1 MSHTGMWIEVQI
13 RTKRMDDIAE
23 KGIAAHWAYKKDGFV
38 SENDSE
44 MDKWLEQVK
53 GILVNPD
60 VNALELLD
68 IIHNDLTSSE
78 IVIFTPKGE
87 QKTVVKGSTA
97 LDFAYQIH
105 TEIGCHAIA
114 AKVNMKLVPLSYVLR
129 TGDQVEIISAEDGR
143 PKREWLQFLV
153 TRKARSEVMDF
164 FKSQRDETIALGHRI
179 LSEQLTSLGYKP
191 DEPVMRRL
199 ASNWRIS
206 ENNLDEMYFR
216 IGLGLIKMTNL
227 TEILKDVG
235 EKTKWYRSF
244 FPHLGRSEEPSEKE
258 ENHPH
263 YEIASCCHPIPG
275 DPVIGIREADGTI
288 YVHKKTCSV
297 ADSMA
302 SKFGDRVVVPDW
314 ADIAP
319 DTAFPVRISVQGL
332 DRMGLLN
339 EISRYISLVMG
350 VNMRKIYLGVEEGIF
365 EGYIDLY
372 VQDKD
377 ALEKMIRKLGSIEGI
392 QNVIRTEI

>member
-1 MSHTGMWIEVQI
+1 
-13 RTKRMDDIAE
+13 
-23 KGIAAHWAYKKDGFV
+23 
-38 SENDSE
+38 
-44 MDKWLEQVK
+44 
-53 GILVNPD
+53 
-60 VNALELLD
+60 
-68 IIHNDLTSSE
+68 
-78 IVIFTPKGE
+78 
-87 QKTVVKGSTA
+87 
-97 LDFAYQIH
+97 
-105 TEIGCHAIA
+105 
-114 AKVNMKLVPLSYVLR
+114 
-129 TGDQVEIISAEDGR
+129 
-143 PKREWLQFLV
+143 
-153 TRKARSEVMDF
+153 MDF